1 MAKQYRN
8 EKLIQAVGHYLQQL
22 REERGLS
29 QEKVTFQ
36 KNIYLTRIENGYRD
50 ITLNTLM
57 RLCDAYQITLRDF
70 FKGLNYEQAGD

>member
-8 EKLIQAVGHYLQQL
+8 EKLIQAVSKHLRQL

-57 RLCDAYQITLRDF
+57 RLCDIYQITLREF
-70 FKGLNYEQAGD
+70 FKGLDYGEATD

>member
-8 EKLIQAVGHYLQQL
+8 EKLIQAVGHYLRQL

-50 ITLNTLM
+50 ITLNTLI

>member
-8 EKLIQAVGHYLQQL
+8 ERLIEAVSKYLRQL

-57 RLCDAYQITLRDF
+57 RLCDVYRITLHEF
-70 FKGLNYEQAGD
+70 FKGLDYDQTRD

>member
-8 EKLIQAVGHYLQQL
+8 EKLIQAVSKHLRQI

-57 RLCDAYQITLRDF
+57 RLCDVYQITMYEF
-70 FKGLNYEQAGD
+70 FKGLDYDQTRD

>member
-1 MAKQYRN
+1 MVQRHRN
-8 EKLIQAVGHYLQQL
+8 DRFIQAVGQYLRQL
-22 REERGLS
+22 RKERGLS

>member
-8 EKLIQAVGHYLQQL
+8 EKLIQAVGQYLRQL